1 MLFPIFPIISAL
13 SAGGS
18 LVPHAAGGLIVS
30 GASGYVA
37 GTYLS
42 TAAVT
47 TFLASASAAG
57 VAGLAA
63 FSGVLTTAASSV
75 STATSAV
82 IGSTGIFG
90 TSIGA
95 SGIKGVLVS
104 LGIIPT
110 FPIALPITIGG
121 AAIAGVGYLVYRR
134 KNRYK
139 KLVQKLVSTPAG
151 SEANFSEEE
160 AKQVEQI
167 ILLLAK
173 KNSD

>member
-1 MLFPIFPIISAL
+1 MPFPIFPVIAAL

-42 TAAVT
+42 TAAIT
-47 TFLASASAAG
+47 TLLASASAAG

-63 FSGVLTTAASSV
+63 FSGALTTAVSSV
-75 STATSAV
+75 SSAASTV
-82 IGSTGIFG
+82 IGSTGFFG

-104 LGIIPT
+104 LGVIPT
-110 FPIALPITIGG
+110 VPIALPVAIGG
-121 AAIAGVGYLVYRR
+121 AAIAGAGYLIYRR

-139 KLVQKLVSTPAG
+139 GLVEKVVSTPTG
-151 SEANFSEEE
+151 EEAEFTEAE

-173 KNSD
+173 KGE